1 MAFKMK
7 GFPKMAGTT
16 PIKQKEKGKDVEGSP
31 PDLKYSMEK
40 VQQGP
45 ISEAEKRRVRE
56 KIIELEDR
64 IEFIVIDVDND
75 RVDRDKGFKR
85 IRQLEE
91 KVDELRKTL

>member
-7 GFPKMAGTT
+7 GSPYPNKPT

-31 PDLKYSMEK
+31 PDLNYSMEK

-64 IEFIVIDVDND
+64 IEFIVTDVDND

-85 IRQLEE
+85 IRHLEE
-91 KVDELRKTL
+91 KVVEFRKTL

>member
-7 GFPKMAGTT
+7 GSPYPNKPT

-31 PDLKYSMEK
+31 PDLNYSMEK

-45 ISEAEKRRVRE
+45 ISEAEKRRERE

-64 IEFIVIDVDND
+64 IEFIVTDVDND